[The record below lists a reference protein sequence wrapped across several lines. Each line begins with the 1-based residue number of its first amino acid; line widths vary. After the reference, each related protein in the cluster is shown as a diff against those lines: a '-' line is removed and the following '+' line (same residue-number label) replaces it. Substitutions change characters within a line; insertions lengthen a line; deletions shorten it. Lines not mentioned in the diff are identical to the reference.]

1 MRLLFLVPS
10 LLSPTSS
17 ASLGPVQRDPPVIVS
32 PVELCGTPP
41 RLLVRSLLDDERGVA
56 ADGMKAVV
64 RYAGRGARCSKASL
78 SITLGELVIASI
90 DAVVRRLHRTVI
102 KRPTVP
108 LQEDANVIGP
118 LPPGLYKVAAEAQEA
133 GCSIVTEPIPLVGAT
148 QRRHT
153 AWLPINWLWQRK
165 AAQSPMGR
173 QRQPQSALNGPCC
186 PVEDFNVPLQPRGLA
201 ATRKRPNDDPPLEAF
216 LLLRVI
222 GNGHPAC
229 SGNKR
234 SHSVLRVRSS

>member
-1 MRLLFLVPS
+1 MWYAAEAPGAFV
-10 LLSPTSS
+10 T
-17 ASLGPVQRDPPVIVS
+17 
-32 PVELCGTPP
+32 
-41 RLLVRSLLDDERGVA
+41 SLLDDERGVA

-186 PVEDFNVPLQPRGLA
+186 PLEDSNVPLQPRGL
-201 ATRKRPNDDPPLEAF
+201 
-216 LLLRVI
+216 
-222 GNGHPAC
+222 
-229 SGNKR
+229 
-234 SHSVLRVRSS
+234 

>member
-1 MRLLFLVPS
+1 MFLVPS
-10 LLSPTSS
+10 LLSLTSS

-148 QRRHT
+148 QRRRT
-153 AWLPINWLWQRK
+153 AGLPILVV
-165 AAQSPMGR
+165 AAQGT
-173 QRQPQSALNGPCC
+173 AVADGPAAATSERAKWT
-186 PVEDFNVPLQPRGLA
+186 VLPRGGFQRTVA
-201 ATRKRPNDDPPLEAF
+201 ASRF
-216 LLLRVI
+216 
-222 GNGHPAC
+222 
-229 SGNKR
+229 
-234 SHSVLRVRSS
+234 SSDSKTA

>member
-1 MRLLFLVPS
+1 
-10 LLSPTSS
+10 
-17 ASLGPVQRDPPVIVS
+17 
-32 PVELCGTPP
+32 
-41 RLLVRSLLDDERGVA
+41 
-56 ADGMKAVV
+56 
-64 RYAGRGARCSKASL
+64 
-78 SITLGELVIASI
+78 
-90 DAVVRRLHRTVI
+90 VVRRLHRTVI

-173 QRQPQSALNGPCC
+173 QRQAQSEAQSALMTVLPLGG
-186 PVEDFNVPLQPRGLA
+186 FQRKLQPGSLYSDSKTASRPSSPGSFPLTSCDWKRA
-201 ATRKRPNDDPPLEAF
+201 SVMLREQTIPFRAESAVLVDPQFSLRSTLTILREATLGSHRAHYRFWSESSC
-216 LLLRVI
+216 
-222 GNGHPAC
+222 AC
-229 SGNKR
+229 QCR
-234 SHSVLRVRSS
+234 ALQR

>member
-1 MRLLFLVPS
+1 
-10 LLSPTSS
+10 
-17 ASLGPVQRDPPVIVS
+17 
-32 PVELCGTPP
+32 
-41 RLLVRSLLDDERGVA
+41 
-56 ADGMKAVV
+56 
-64 RYAGRGARCSKASL
+64 
-78 SITLGELVIASI
+78 
-90 DAVVRRLHRTVI
+90 
-102 KRPTVP
+102 VP

-133 GCSIVTEPIPLVGAT
+133 GCSILTKPIPLVGAT

-201 ATRKRPNDDPPLEAF
+201 ATRNGLTTTLLWKLSSYFALLETGIRHAQETSDPIP
-216 LLLRVI
+216 
-222 GNGHPAC
+222 C
-229 SGNKR
+229 
-234 SHSVLRVRSS
+234 